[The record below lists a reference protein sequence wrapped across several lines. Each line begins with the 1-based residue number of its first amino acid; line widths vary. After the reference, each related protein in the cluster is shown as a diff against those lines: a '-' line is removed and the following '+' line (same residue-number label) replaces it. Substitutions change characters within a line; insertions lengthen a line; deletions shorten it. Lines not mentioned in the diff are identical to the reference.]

1 MWLPSSA
8 PVQLRSLEAA
18 ELWVKLLIS
27 LSAVPLWVMALK
39 LSVTILCMC
48 APNWS
53 ATDQQELGSGRK
65 SCAQMWACAADG
77 GVVRAC

>member
-18 ELWVKLLIS
+18 KLWVKLLIS
-27 LSAVPLWVMALK
+27 LSAVPLWVMALE
-39 LSVTILCMC
+39 LSVTILCMR

-53 ATDQQELGSGRK
+53 ATDQQELRSGRQ
-65 SCAQMWACAADG
+65 SCARMWACAADG
-77 GVVRAC
+77 GMVRAC